1 MAGYYLTDEQF
12 IEEWNKHGSPKLM
25 GLANKMSPR
34 SVMNRRLAIETR
46 HGIKLETF
54 NSQRDAKKERP
65 KKERLTKIDQTDGH
79 VRRGRE
85 MAKGKVIVF
94 SDAHFWP
101 DNFTT
106 AFKALLLFI
115 KEFKPQ
121 VIVANGDMF
130 DGASVSRFPRLDWS
144 VLPTVKQELEACQYF
159 MGEIE
164 KVAKGAELIWTLGN
178 HDSRME
184 GYIVNNAPALEG
196 LPGTSLKD
204 HFPMWKP
211 CYSYWV
217 NEDTCIKHRW
227 KGGHTAG
234 HTNTLQSGVNMITG
248 HTHVLA
254 VQPWSDMNGTRYG
267 VQTGTLADPLA
278 TQFAYMEDHPR
289 NWRSGFALLSFEEG
303 RLLMPELVQVC
314 GDGEVEFRGCINRV

>member
-1 MAGYYLTDEQF
+1 MTGYYLTDEQF
-12 IEEWNKHGSPKLM
+12 IEEWSKYGSPKLM
-25 GLANKMSPR
+25 GAAHKLSPR

-54 NSQRDAKKERP
+54 NSQRDPKKERP
-65 KKERLTKIDQTDGH
+65 TRERLSKIDQTDGH

-85 MAKGKVIVF
+85 MEKGKVIVF

-115 KEFKPQ
+115 KEFRPQ

-130 DGASVSRFPRLDWS
+130 DGASTSRFPRLDWS

-178 HDSRME
+178 HDSRFE
-184 GYIVNNAPALEG
+184 GYMIITPQLWKAYQAL
-196 LPGTSLKD
+196 
-204 HFPMWKP
+204 
-211 CYSYWV
+211 
-217 NEDTCIKHRW
+217 
-227 KGGHTAG
+227 A
-234 HTNTLQSGVNMITG
+234 
-248 HTHVLA
+248 
-254 VQPWSDMNGTRYG
+254 
-267 VQTGTLADPLA
+267 
-278 TQFAYMEDHPR
+278 
-289 NWRSGFALLSFEEG
+289 
-303 RLLMPELVQVC
+303 
-314 GDGEVEFRGCINRV
+314 